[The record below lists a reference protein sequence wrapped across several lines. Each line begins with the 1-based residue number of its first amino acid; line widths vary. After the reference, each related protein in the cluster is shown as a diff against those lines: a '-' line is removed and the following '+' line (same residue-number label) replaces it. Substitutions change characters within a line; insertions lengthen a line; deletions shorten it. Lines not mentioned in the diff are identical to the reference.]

1 MDDARY
7 DNEIFVVRVWYE
19 PSQSGA
25 AMRGEVN
32 HPVSGKRRY
41 FSNLGELCD
50 FINGAKKSRRSEM
63 ERRP

>member
-1 MDDARY
+1 MDDACY
-7 DNEIFVVRVWYE
+7 ENEIFVVRVWYE
-19 PSQSGA
+19 PSHGGS

-50 FINGAKKSRRSEM
+50 FISGAKKGRRSET
-63 ERRP
+63 ER

>member
-1 MDDARY
+1 MEDTRY
-7 DNEIFVVRVWYE
+7 ENEIFIVRVWYE
-19 PSQSGA
+19 PSHSGA

-50 FINGAKKSRRSEM
+50 FIAGAQRGRRSET
-63 ERRP
+63 ER